1 MFVLTNLLNISIYHK
16 SRLNRFVT
24 CNLDLYNNYLR
35 FYLEKNKSQIFSTNI
50 KYPKYDLR
58 LQKRR
63 NSLVSQVIRLQLHF
77 REKRFGH
84 LQNYRSILASNCMTI
99 TFYDYSKIIRVS
111 FCFYG
116 SSPDSTPD
124 PFSIEPE
131 RQGGGRST
139 RYYANSSFNSAR

>member
-1 MFVLTNLLNISIYHK
+1 MIIYVSTLKETSHRFSPHK
-16 SRLNRFVT
+16 LPFMSPIETSSFKENVNCFP
-24 CNLDLYNNYLR
+24 
-35 FYLEKNKSQIFSTNI
+35 NKHKVAQVPWNC
-50 KYPKYDLR
+50 R
-58 LQKRR
+58 RRMRR

-77 REKRFGH
+77 HLKKFGH
-84 LQNYRSILASNCMTI
+84 LQNYRSILASNCMAV

-139 RYYANSSFNSAR
+139 RYYANSSFNSAG